1 MNISHISVS
10 NLPVLHR
17 FGGAIERRIIEI
29 AQKQSK
35 QGHRVRVFSI
45 GNRTEIREVS
55 GVEYNFLKCGTCLPF
70 RHFEFQHKVVNLVKR
85 RPDEVL
91 HSTANRKG
99 RG

>member
-29 AQKQSK
+29 AQKQAK

-45 GNRTEIREVS
+45 GNRTEIREVR

-70 RHFEFQHKVVNLVKR
+70 RHFEFQHKVVNVVKR

-91 HSTANRKG
+91 ISTANRKG